1 MFEEELWTLISG
13 NPSELCCNCF
23 FPIIP
28 STTCLQLGAS
38 PSYESCWLYPRSG
51 RFLNKKIFA
60 TTLTSESKYLIQ
72 HINMCCNLW
81 VGVVC
86 VCVLSSSNTNNRHG
100 QMGDSRV
107 WGIELWWMKQKLG
120 CRLLTFQIHHLSQ
133 LWPFRRISLTLC
145 ILCNSVLPS
154 HGSTT
159 NCIFWK
165 CTKNQTVPKHRRHG
179 FEAPNLS
186 ENSMASK
193 HQICMKTPWLGSTKS
208 LWKLHGFGA
217 PNLSENSTPP
227 PAIREEPQTRGRL
240 LGPRLT
246 QTGEETKSRDE
257 NSVQVKKQTGDRLI
271 SFLT

>member
-1 MFEEELWTLISG
+1 M
-13 NPSELCCNCF
+13 
-23 FPIIP
+23 
-28 STTCLQLGAS
+28 
-38 PSYESCWLYPRSG
+38 Y
-51 RFLNKKIFA
+51 
-60 TTLTSESKYLIQ
+60 
-72 HINMCCNLW
+72 CNLW
-81 VGVVC
+81 VGVVWC

-107 WGIELWWMKQKLG
+107 WGIELWWMKQKLD

-133 LWPFRRISLTLC
+133 LWLFRRISLILC

-165 CTKNQTVPKHRRHG
+165 CTKNQTVPKHPRHG
-179 FEAPNLS
+179 FEAPNLY
-186 ENSMASK
+186 E
-193 HQICMKTPWLGSTKS
+193 KTPWLRGTKS

-227 PAIREEPQTRGRL
+227 RAIREEPQTRGRL

-246 QTGEETKSRDE
+246 QTGEETRSRDE